1 MSSQSTAS
9 SGSNAL
15 HIITDTSKVFLG
27 GNETN
32 SESYTNNSTYNPI
45 TIYEG
50 TIMGRITG
58 TDIVVPW
65 RSDNVDGSQYPIG
78 LLVGDMQI
86 VSGATNKATI
96 CNGGRVAA
104 EQIIAAQLSNQSV
117 ATTLQLTVSSVGGRR
132 VKDLL
137 EQLGLHLVY
146 STQMTRP
153 DNA

>member
-9 SGSNAL
+9 SGTNQL
-15 HIITDTSKVFLG
+15 HIITDTSKVYLG
-27 GNETN
+27 NNETN
-32 SESYTNNSTYNPI
+32 SESYVNNSTYNPI

-58 TDIVVPW
+58 TDIVIPW

-86 VSGATNKATI
+86 TAGSTVTACI
-96 CNGGRVAA
+96 CTGGRVAA

-117 ATTLQLTVSSVGGRR
+117 ATTLQLTVSSQGGRR
-132 VKDLL
+132 IKDLL

-146 STQMTRP
+146 STQMSRP